1 MRTEWKESSITN
13 PQRHD
18 YIVDGNF
25 TAFIAKR
32 AHKWYAHVFI
42 MVDSIDTY
50 HDTLDEAKAV
60 VVALVAMR

>member
-1 MRTEWKESSITN
+1 MKTRWEESRIAS
-13 PQRHD
+13 QHRHD